1 VADIVEQ
8 KCTGVAWID
17 GHRTPCRIELEW
29 HREDPLVA
37 RFSFAAPGQEGDDV
51 ARWELSRAGILR
63 ALAGTRAGIGD
74 AVMWTAAGAL
84 MLRLA
89 PGGPVTVVQV
99 PGLPVASFLSRTQQE
114 VESGSQEEQMIV
126 DHAMEAFLANL
137 ESEEQS

>member
-1 VADIVEQ
+1 MIEQ
-8 KCTGVAWID
+8 KCTGMAWID

-37 RFSFAAPGQEGDDV
+37 LFSFAAPGQEGDDV

-63 ALAGTRAGIGD
+63 ALAGQTTGIGD

-84 MLRLA
+84 MLRLD
-89 PGGPVTVVQV
+89 PGGSVVVVQV
-99 PGLPVASFLSRTQQE
+99 PGLPVAGFLSRTQQE
-114 VESGSQEEQMIV
+114 VESGTEEEQMIV
-126 DHAMEAFLANL
+126 DHAVEAFLANL

>member
-1 VADIVEQ
+1 MIEQ

-17 GHRTPCRIELEW
+17 GQRTTCRIEMEW

-37 RFSFAAPGQEGDDV
+37 RFSFAAPGQEGGKV

-63 ALAGTRAGIGD
+63 AMAGQTTGAGD

-99 PGLPVASFLSRTQQE
+99 PGLPVAGFLSRTQQE
-114 VESGSQEEQMIV
+114 VESGTEEEQMIV
-126 DHAMEAFLANL
+126 DHAVEAFLADL
-137 ESEEQS
+137 ESEEERP